1 MVILKDSE
9 ATQGKGR
16 ACEDLKVSKGQ
27 KGQAQT
33 VRVATRV

>member
-16 ACEDLKVSKGQ
+16 ACEGLSKGQ

-33 VRVATRV
+33 MRVAARV